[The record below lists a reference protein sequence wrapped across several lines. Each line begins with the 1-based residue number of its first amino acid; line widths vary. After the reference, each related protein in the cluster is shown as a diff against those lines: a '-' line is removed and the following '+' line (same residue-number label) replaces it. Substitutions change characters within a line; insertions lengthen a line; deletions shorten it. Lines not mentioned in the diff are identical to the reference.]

1 MNTHI
6 FLNRLRAYSVTLGA
20 SALSWLSISTAEP
33 QNPQRQRR
41 EKTAVIVLL
50 SIVFLTSVAHAQ
62 QTTNKPAHDDRV
74 EAVWKLEEMY
84 WRYVQSGDVDNYR
97 TLWDEGFRG
106 WPCKNQHTATKAE
119 IGNWVRD
126 IRDQK
131 IKLGYLLTRDG
142 AADFGDIVVVYY
154 KTPIIYEYPDG
165 RIVDRDRVFKFTH
178 TWRKAGKTW
187 RIIGGMCG
195 ELPTATA
202 P

>member
-1 MNTHI
+1 MHHC
-6 FLNRLRAYSVTLGA
+6 LNRVA
-20 SALSWLSISTAEP
+20 
-33 QNPQRQRR
+33 
-41 EKTAVIVLL
+41 
-50 SIVFLTSVAHAQ
+50 IVFLSIISLTSFGRAQ
-62 QTTNKPAHDDRV
+62 HTTRKAGTDAV

-97 TLWDEGFRG
+97 TLWDDSFRG
-106 WPCKNQHTATKAE
+106 WPCKNQHTATKEE

-131 IKLGYLLTRDG
+131 VKLGYSLTRDG
-142 AADFGDIVVVYY
+142 AADFGDIIVVYY

-178 TWRKAGKTW
+178 TWRKTGKTW
-187 RIIGGMCG
+187 LIIGGMCG
-195 ELPTATA
+195 ELPPPTG